1 MEVARN
7 PAHNVSLINGRRTLA
22 DGSEQLD
29 RQPNQTYNA
38 DRVIG
43 NGSFGVV
50 YLANVVETNETVAI
64 KKVF

>member
-1 MEVARN
+1 MMDIHRVVASKDN
-7 PAHNVSLINGRRTLA
+7 IQTKS
-22 DGSEQLD
+22 SF
-29 RQPNQTYNA
+29 TYNA

-50 YLANVVETNETVAI
+50 FQASVAETGEVVAI